1 MASPLSLASVR
12 RLKRLFAKR
21 RDAGV
26 EPRGFCLGFH
36 SICDTPVSNIG
47 MPGVVTSP
55 ADFRSLLEEAARVAE
70 PVSLGETR
78 LPDAWFAVTCD
89 DGFAD
94 NLTEALPIL
103 DELGIPAVV
112 SPTVGFIERRVIPY
126 ELALARAIDR
136 SNAVDGLWSLAVGAN
151 KTEKLG
157 AYEAVRKEYKFR
169 IPDHR
174 AELVAR
180 LGLDE
185 AAIRSIFDLYLTKPQ
200 LKALSEHPLI
210 TIGSHGMSHICMSAT
225 PSEQVCAEMQQSKR
239 WIEDVTGDPCDIFV
253 LPYGDF
259 GSQIEGCS
267 MHAGYRRVVTTQ
279 PNLNRGRAPTRI
291 DRFMC
296 DGIGCFPHHWK
307 LETTLGRQ

>member
-1 MASPLSLASVR
+1 MASSFGLAAFR
-12 RLKRLFAKR
+12 RLRERAARWSRSL
-21 RDAGV
+21 DGTQ
-26 EPRGFCLGFH
+26 GFCLGFH
-36 SICDTPVSNIG
+36 SIAAAPLSTIG
-47 MPGVVTSP
+47 APAIVTASG
-55 ADFRSLLEEAARVAE
+55 DFRSLLEHAARIAE
-70 PVSLGETR
+70 PVSLGAQSF
-78 LPDAWFAVTCD
+78 PAAWFAVTFD

-136 SNAVDGLWSLAVGAN
+136 INAVDGLWSLAVGAN

-169 IPDHR
+169 SPDHR

-225 PSEQVCAEMQQSKR
+225 PSEQVCAEMEKSRQ
-239 WIEDVTGDPCDIFV
+239 WIEDVTGDPCNIFV
-253 LPYGDF
+253 LPYGDA
-259 GSQIEGCS
+259 GSRSDRCAK
-267 MHAGYRRVVTTQ
+267 HAGYVRVVTTK
-279 PNLNRGRAPTRI
+279 PSFTRGRAPTRI

-296 DGIGCFPHHWK
+296 DGIACFPHEWK
-307 LETTLGRQ
+307 LETPLGRE